1 MKKETNAPQLD
12 LRAFAQ
18 SGGHIEGH
26 DLLSNYGRLLEE
38 TQGQGADR
46 ALNWSARGE
55 LRTNE
60 AGVEQI
66 WLHLSADVSLPL
78 TCQRC
83 LAPADIDVAVNRSF
97 RFVDSEELAEEQ
109 DEEAQED
116 VLAISRE
123 FKLAELIED
132 EVLMEMPLVPRHDV
146 CPGDVKLAVAD
157 PGFDT
162 ALTQKRNPFEVL
174 AKLKK

>member
-1 MKKETNAPQLD
+1 MKKETTAPQLD
-12 LRAFAQ
+12 LKAFAQ
-18 SGGHIEGH
+18 SAGHIEGH
-26 DLLSNYGRLLEE
+26 DLLSNYERLLDE

-46 ALNWSARGE
+46 LLNWSARGE
-55 LRTNE
+55 LRNE

-83 LAPADIDVAVNRSF
+83 LAPADIEVTIDRSF

-132 EVLMEMPLVPRHDV
+132 EVLMAMPLVPRHES

-162 ALTQKRNPFEVL
+162 ASTQKRNPFEVL

>member
-1 MKKETNAPQLD
+1 MKKETTAPQLD
-12 LRAFAQ
+12 LKAFAQ
-18 SGGHIEGH
+18 SAGHIEGH
-26 DLLSNYGRLLEE
+26 DLLSNYQRLLED

-46 ALNWSARGE
+46 LLNWSARGE

-60 AGVEQI
+60 AGLDQI

-83 LAPADIDVAVNRSF
+83 LAPADIDVTVNRSF
-97 RFVDSEELAEEQ
+97 RFVESEELAEEQ
-109 DEEAQED
+109 DDEAQED

-132 EVLMEMPLVPRHDV
+132 EVLMEIPLVPRHDA

-157 PGFDT
+157 AGFDD
-162 ALTQKRNPFEVL
+162 ALSLKRNPFEVL

>member
-1 MKKETNAPQLD
+1 MKKETTAPQLD
-12 LRAFAQ
+12 LKAFAQ
-18 SGGHIEGH
+18 SAGHLEGH
-26 DLLSNYGRLLEE
+26 DLLSNYERLLEE

-46 ALNWSARGE
+46 LLNWSARGE

-60 AGVEQI
+60 AGIEQI
-66 WLHLSADVSLPL
+66 WLHLTADVSLPL

-83 LAPADIDVAVNRSF
+83 LAPADIDVTVDRSF
-97 RFVDSEELAEEQ
+97 RFVESEELAEAQ
-109 DEEAQED
+109 DEDAQED

-132 EVLMEMPLVPRHDV
+132 EILMEMPLVPRHDA

-157 PGFDT
+157 PDFEA
-162 ALTQKRNPFEVL
+162 ALTQKRNPFEAL

>member
-1 MKKETNAPQLD
+1 MKKETTPPQLD
-12 LRAFAQ
+12 LKAFAQ
-18 SGGHIEGH
+18 SSGHIEGH
-26 DLLSNYGRLLEE
+26 DLLSNYQRLLEE

-46 ALNWSARGE
+46 LLNWAARGE
-55 LRTNE
+55 LRSNE
-60 AGVEQI
+60 AGVDQI
-66 WLHLSADVSLPL
+66 WLHLSAAVSLPL

-83 LAPADIDVAVNRSF
+83 LAPADIDVTVNRSF

-132 EVLMEMPLVPRHDV
+132 EILMEMPLVPRHDV
-146 CPGDVKLAVAD
+146 CPGDVKLTVAD
-157 PGFDT
+157 PDFDA